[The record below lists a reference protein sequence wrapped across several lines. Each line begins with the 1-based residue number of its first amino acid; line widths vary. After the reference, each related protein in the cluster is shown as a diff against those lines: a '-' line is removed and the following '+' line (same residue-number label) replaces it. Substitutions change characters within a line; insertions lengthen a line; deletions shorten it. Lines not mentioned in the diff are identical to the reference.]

1 MTGMAILS
9 AVIVVLTVV
18 CTFIRFGPFSITL
31 ALTPII
37 VGAAKYGKRAG
48 AFFGALFGAIVL
60 LTGIFGWDGGFVMLL
75 MSISSIGTVLI
86 CIVKGMAAGFVAAV
100 LYKLLAKK
108 NETLGV
114 LLASIACPIVNTGL
128 FVVGMMIFFM
138 PTLTAMAA
146 GESMS
151 LVAYILFGL
160 AGWNFIVELLTN
172 LVLSS
177 ATARIIR
184 ISKKM

>member
-1 MTGMAILS
+1 
-9 AVIVVLTVV
+9 
-18 CTFIRFGPFSITL
+18 
-31 ALTPII
+31 
-37 VGAAKYGKRAG
+37 
-48 AFFGALFGAIVL
+48 
-60 LTGIFGWDGGFVMLL
+60 

-114 LLASIACPIVNTGL
+114 ILASIACPIVNTGL

-138 PTLTAMAA
+138 PTLTAMAEGQA
-146 GESMS
+146 MS